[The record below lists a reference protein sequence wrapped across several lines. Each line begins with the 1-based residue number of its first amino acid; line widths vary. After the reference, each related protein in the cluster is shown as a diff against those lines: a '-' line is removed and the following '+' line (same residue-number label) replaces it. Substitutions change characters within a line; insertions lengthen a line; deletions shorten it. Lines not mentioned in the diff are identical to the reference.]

1 MKNQIK
7 KWREFGLSSL
17 AVNNRKTVYLIIT
30 LLLIGGLSAYNNMP
44 RESFPQI
51 QVPEIYVNV
60 PYPGN
65 SPEIITDKIIKPFE
79 KELNKLKGIEK
90 INSTAIQ
97 GFGIVKIEFDFGV
110 TPKEAKR
117 AVEEAL
123 TDARSTK
130 TFAQDLPIEP
140 TIQEVDVNEFPI
152 ININLSGKYPVDI
165 LKEKADLIKDRLES
179 ISEINSVDI
188 RGVQE
193 KKLKIEIR
201 KYDAEAKRI
210 SFSDVESAI
219 LSENTTIGAGN
230 LKIDGIDNFII
241 IEGKFK
247 DFNELNNLVVKHE
260 ENDNVYL
267 RDIANVSFADAD
279 TTSYARQNGQPVV
292 MLDVK
297 KRAGENIINAIDKL
311 KIQVKNLQSQFP
323 KDMSLTYTNDQS
335 IMIRSQVS
343 NLENSIVFGVV
354 LVVFVLLFFL
364 GLRNALFV
372 GIAIP
377 FSMFLSFIILDFAG
391 VSLNIMVLFSLVLA
405 LGMLVDNGI
414 VVVENVYRLMDD
426 GLNAIEATKKGVGEV
441 AWPIIAS
448 TATTLAAFV
457 PLALWPGTI
466 GEFMQY
472 LPITLMIVL
481 GSSLFVALVI
491 TPVLLA
497 VLMKVES
504 QNQNRKNTLKI
515 FAGVFIFGVLMSF
528 LEFNTLGNLTIIISF
543 LILINGFF
551 LSPGTKWFQERFLP
565 KLESGYQT
573 FLSWVLQKKRPAWI
587 ILGTFCTLF
596 MSFVLTGLFPP
607 KVLFFP
613 ENQPNY
619 ISVFVELPVGTNIS
633 KTNSTTLSV
642 KKKITSLLSEP
653 IKGKDSVSYLQSKD
667 QEFIDGKLVETF
679 FVESIIEQVGK
690 GTSDPN
696 SGPSFGETPH
706 KARITI
712 SFCEFSHRNGLNTSE
727 VKRLIEQAVMGKFH
741 ADVTI
746 VVDKEQSGPP
756 QKSPI
761 NIEVTGSENYSELT
775 KRAETVQE
783 YLIKK
788 NIEGIQ
794 KLKLDVEV
802 NKSEVQIEINRQYA
816 KRVGLSTSQIAQSI
830 RTSLFGKD
838 VSTYN
843 YGDEDYDINIRFNEN
858 DRKDIS
864 SILNQKIM
872 FMNNRG
878 VKLSI
883 PISSVVNN
891 VKTINKHAAVV
902 RKNQN
907 NTVTV
912 FSGVQEGYNANEIIT
927 VVKKHLA
934 EFSSSKEGQEF
945 VTAGYHYRFTGQ
957 MEDQEKELA
966 FLSGALLFAV
976 FLILLI
982 LVTQFNAFSSP
993 VIILSSVVLS
1003 LAGVFLGI
1011 VISRNDFVIIM
1022 TMIGIISLAGIV
1034 VNNAIVL
1041 VDYTNLIRKRKR
1053 EKLNLDELALSSDE
1067 GFRASVIEGCK
1078 TRLRPV
1084 LLTAVTTILGLFPL
1098 ASGLNINFFTL
1109 INEWDPQ
1116 IFFGGDNVIFFK
1128 PMSLAIIY
1136 GLTFATFLTLV
1147 VVPIMYYSIYKFK
1160 VWLFEKLN
1168 WTIKIDL

>member
-1 MKNQIK
+1 MKKKINQ
-7 KWREFGLSSL
+7 WREFGLSSL

-30 LLLIGGLSAYNNMP
+30 IFLLGGVSAYKNMP

-65 SPEIITDKIIKPFE
+65 SPEIIADKIIKPFE

-90 INSTAIQ
+90 ITSTATQ
-97 GFGIVKIEFDFGV
+97 DFGILKIEFDFAIA
-110 TPKEAKR
+110 PKDAKR

-123 TDARSTK
+123 ADARSTK
-130 TFAQDLPIEP
+130 TFAQDLPVEP
-140 TIQEVDVNEFPI
+140 TIQEIDVNEFPI
-152 ININLSGKYPVDI
+152 ININLSGEYPVDV
-165 LKEKADLIKDRLES
+165 LKEKADLIKERLET
-179 ISEINSVDI
+179 ISEINSVEI

-193 KKLKIEIR
+193 KKVKIEIR
-201 KYDAEAKRI
+201 KFDAEANRV
-210 SFSDVESAI
+210 SFGDVESAI
-219 LSENTTIGAGN
+219 QSENTTIGAGN
-230 LKIDGIDNFII
+230 LKIDGVDNFII
-241 IEGKFK
+241 IDGKFK
-247 DFNELNNLVVKHE
+247 AFDDLKNLVVKHE
-260 ENDNVYL
+260 NNNNVYL
-267 RDIANVSFADAD
+267 RDVANVSFSDAD
-279 TTSYARQNGQPVV
+279 TTSYARQNSQPVV

-311 KIQVKNLQSQFP
+311 KLDIEELKKSFP
-323 KDMSLTYTNDQS
+323 ADMKLTYTNDQS
-335 IMIRSQVS
+335 VMIRSQVS
-343 NLENSIVFGVV
+343 NLENSIVFGVI

-377 FSMFLSFIILDFAG
+377 FSMFLSFILLNSAG

-414 VVVENVYRLMDD
+414 VVVENVYRLMDE
-426 GLNAIEATKKGVGEV
+426 GLNSFEATKKGIGEV

-457 PLALWPGTI
+457 PLALWPGII

-497 VLMKVES
+497 VLMKTDNDS
-504 QNQNRKNTLKI
+504 KNTKGVLKS
-515 FAGVFIFGVLMSF
+515 FAGLVVFGMVMLFIGQNS
-528 LEFNTLGNLTIIISF
+528 LGNLSLIIAG
-543 LILINGFF
+543 LIILNGYVF
-551 LSPGTKWFQERFLP
+551 SPGTLWFQNSFLP
-565 KLESGYQT
+565 KLEFGYQK
-573 FLSWVLQKKRPAWI
+573 FLKWVLHKKRPIWV
-587 ILGTFCTLF
+587 ILGTFLTLIL
-596 MSFVLTGLFPP
+596 SFILTGVFPP

-619 ISVFVELPVGTNIS
+619 INVFVELPVGTNIAE
-633 KTNSTTLSV
+633 TNAATVSIKKEINHVLSQ
-642 KKKITSLLSEP
+642 P
-653 IKGKDSVSYLQSKD
+653 ISNKDSMSYLD
-667 QEFIDGKLVETF
+667 ARDVEFVDNTTTITP

-696 SGPSFGETPH
+696 SGPSFGETPN

-712 SFCEFSHRNGLNTSE
+712 SFCEFSHRKGLNTSK
-727 VKRLIEQAVMGKFH
+727 VKSLIEKSLQGKFH
-741 ADVTI
+741 ADITV

-756 QKSPI
+756 QQPPV
-761 NIEVTGSENYSELT
+761 NIEITGSTDYGELT
-775 KRAETVQE
+775 KRAEMLQQF
-783 YLIKK
+783 LIKK
-788 NIEGIQ
+788 NIEGVQ

-802 NKSEVQIEINRQYA
+802 NKSEIQININREYA
-816 KRVGLSTSQIAQSI
+816 KRVGLSTGQIAQSI

-843 YGDEDYDINIRFNEN
+843 FNDEDYDINIRYNEKN
-858 DRKDIS
+858 RRDIS
-864 SILNQKIM
+864 SILEQKIM

-878 VKLSI
+878 VKLSV
-883 PISSVVNN
+883 PISAVVKNI
-891 VKTINKHAAVV
+891 KKINKYAAVV

-912 FSGVQEGYNANEIIT
+912 FSGVQEGYNANEIISI
-927 VVKKHLA
+927 VKGHLL
-934 EFSSSKEGQEF
+934 EFNKTKNGEEF
-945 VTAGYHYRFTGQ
+945 TNDGFRYKFTGQ

-966 FLSGALLFAV
+966 FLSSALLFAV

-1053 EKLNLDELALSSDE
+1053 KELQLDTKALISNEDFKS
-1067 GFRASVIEGCK
+1067 AVIEGGK

-1084 LLTAVTTILGLFPL
+1084 LLTAITTILGLFPL

-1109 INEWDPQ
+1109 ISEWNPQ

-1147 VVPIMYYSIYKFK
+1147 VVPIMYYTIYRFK
-1160 VWLFEKLN
+1160 IWLF
-1168 WTIKIDL
+1168 IKMSWAIKVEL

>member
-1 MKNQIK
+1 MKKQIDQ
-7 KWREFGLSSL
+7 WREFGLSSVS
-17 AVNNRKTVYLIIT
+17 VNNRKTVYLII
-30 LLLIGGLSAYNNMP
+30 LILLIGGLSGYQNMP

-51 QVPEIYVNV
+51 QVPEIYVNI

-90 INSTAIQ
+90 IESTSIQ
-97 GFGIVKIEFDFGV
+97 DFGIVKIEFDFAI

-123 TDARSTK
+123 SDARSTK
-130 TFAQDLPIEP
+130 SFAQDLPVEP
-140 TIQEVDVNEFPI
+140 TIQEIDVNEFPI
-152 ININLSGKYPVDI
+152 ININLSGEYPVDL
-165 LKEKADLIKDRLES
+165 LKEKAEIIKDRVEA
-179 ISEINSVDI
+179 IAEINAVDI
-188 RGVQE
+188 RGVQQ
-193 KKLKIEIR
+193 KKVKVEIR
-201 KYDAEAKRI
+201 KYDAEAKNV
-210 SFSDVESAI
+210 SFSDIEGAI
-219 LSENTTIGAGN
+219 QSENTTIGAGN

-247 DFNELNNLVVKHE
+247 DYNDLRGLVIKHE
-260 ENDNVYL
+260 DQDNVYL
-267 RDIANVSFADAD
+267 RDVADVSFTDAD

-297 KRAGENIINAIDKL
+297 KRAGGNIINAIDQL
-311 KIQVKNLQSQFP
+311 KVVVEDLKKSFP
-323 KDMSLTYTNDQS
+323 NDMSLTYTNDQS
-335 IMIRSQVS
+335 VMIRSQIS
-343 NLENSIVFGVV
+343 NLENSIVFGVI

-377 FSMFLSFIILDFAG
+377 FSMFLSFILLNAAG

-414 VVVENVYRLMDD
+414 VVVENVYRFMDE
-426 GLNAIEATKKGVGEV
+426 GYPAIEATKKGVGEV

-457 PLALWPGTI
+457 PLALWPGII

-472 LPITLMIVL
+472 LPITLIIVL

-491 TPVLLA
+491 NPVLLA
-497 VLMKVES
+497 VLMKVENEKTS
-504 QNQNRKNTLKI
+504 NKRFLRSFILITSI
-515 FAGVFIFGVLMSF
+515 GIVFIFLGIQSM
-528 LEFNTLGNLTIIISF
+528 GNLLLIMGGIILLNRYVLFPST
-543 LILINGFF
+543 G
-551 LSPGTKWFQERFLP
+551 WFQNKLLPKIEAGYQRFL
-565 KLESGYQT
+565 K
-573 FLSWVLQKKRPAWI
+573 WVLHKKRPVWI
-587 ILGTFCTLF
+587 ILGTFMTLIL
-596 MSFVLTGLFPP
+596 SFILTGVFPP

-619 ISVFVELPVGTNIS
+619 INVFVELPVGTNIAQ
-633 KTNSTTLSV
+633 TNQTTLEI
-642 KKKITSLLSEP
+642 KKEIDNVLNSPISDEDTLSYYEIADIEIYDTIITTTP
-653 IKGKDSVSYLQSKD
+653 FVS
-667 QEFIDGKLVETF
+667 
-679 FVESIIEQVGK
+679 SIIEQVGK

-696 SGPSFGETPH
+696 AGPSFGETPH
-706 KARITI
+706 KSRITV
-712 SFCEFSHRNGLNTSE
+712 SFCEFSHRKGLNTSS
-727 VKRLIEQAVMGKFH
+727 VKSEIESALIGKFH
-741 ADVTI
+741 ADITI
-746 VVDKEQSGPP
+746 IVDKEQSGPP
-756 QKSPI
+756 QKPPV
-761 NIEVTGSENYSELT
+761 NIEVTGGMNYGELT
-775 KRAETVQE
+775 KKAEKIQQFIANSN
-783 YLIKK
+783 IK
-788 NIEGIQ
+788 GLQ
-794 KLKLDVEV
+794 KLKLDVEI
-802 NKSEVQIEINRQYA
+802 NKAEIQIEIDREYA
-816 KRVGLSTSQIAQSI
+816 KRVGLSTGQIAQSL

-843 YGDEDYDINIRFNEN
+843 YKEDDYDINIRFNDTYRTN
-858 DRKDIS
+858 LN
-864 SILNQKIM
+864 SILQQKVM

-878 VKLSI
+878 QKLSI
-883 PISSVVNN
+883 PISAVVKE
-891 VKTINKHAAVV
+891 VKEVNKHAAVV
-902 RKNQN
+902 RKNLN

-912 FSGVQEGYNANEIIT
+912 FAGVQEGYNPNEIINQ
-927 VVKKHLA
+927 VKELLA
-934 EFSSSKEGQEF
+934 QFDKSDEGVSF
-945 VTAGYHYRFTGQ
+945 INDGYKYKFTGQ
-957 MEDQEKELA
+957 MEDQQKELS
-966 FLSGALLFAV
+966 FLSTALLVAV

-993 VIILSSVVLS
+993 IIILTSVVLS

-1053 EKLNLDELALSSDE
+1053 KELDLDVEILLPNEEVKEA
-1067 GFRASVIEGCK
+1067 VIEGGK

-1084 LLTAVTTILGLFPL
+1084 LLTAITTILGLFPL
-1098 ASGLNINFFTL
+1098 ASGLNIDFFSL
-1109 INEWDPQ
+1109 VIEWDPK

-1147 VVPIMYYSIYKFK
+1147 VVPTMYYIIYRFK
-1160 VWLFEKLN
+1160 IWLFQKMN
-1168 WTIKIDL
+1168 WNIKIEL